1 MVYGGESLWRIFL
14 CFLGIQKQ
22 SQGVAPIPYILFV
35 STLSLVSGNQAYL
48 RVTKAFL
55 FRALTTHKTP
65 FAISSFL
72 LDPSSTLNSLPAMR
86 FLMFFSKAL
95 CSGFWAST
103 DSKPLIFKTSQG
115 AWMLFHGESLLLR
128 ICNSP
133 AQDLHILL
141 LFIYLFVFRKWNF
154 FQEKKKKDLFSY
166 WRDKVTSSVLRANS
180 YSGPPCHI
188 TCGAVWGSGVWG
200 NGVGTCLPCRVRV
213 TLQPWCPC
221 GKPVAIPSRFKLN
234 KNSATSVS
242 IRNSW
247 TSWINVVFQ
256 PPPPSSSCPVLME
269 HNKQAKP
276 SHHAVTRSQKAKVN
290 PTLLH
295 KWNSNLV

>member
-1 MVYGGESLWRIFL
+1 MVHGGESLWRIFL

-141 LFIYLFVFRKWNF
+141 LFIYLFVFRKWNC
-154 FQEKKKKDLFSY
+154 FQKKKKKRSVLLLKRQSNIIRPQGKFLLWTTMPYHMWGCVRLRRMGKWGWDLLAMQGACNPAILVSM
-166 WRDKVTSSVLRANS
+166 WQTSSHPLEV
-180 YSGPPCHI
+180 
-188 TCGAVWGSGVWG
+188 
-200 NGVGTCLPCRVRV
+200 
-213 TLQPWCPC
+213 
-221 GKPVAIPSRFKLN
+221 
-234 KNSATSVS
+234 
-242 IRNSW
+242 
-247 TSWINVVFQ
+247 
-256 PPPPSSSCPVLME
+256 
-269 HNKQAKP
+269 
-276 SHHAVTRSQKAKVN
+276 
-290 PTLLH
+290 
-295 KWNSNLV
+295 